1 MEIVKSRYGL
11 DRSIEKLDHETF
23 RVIGESTFGRISP
36 KETGGLHMY
45 DFEGGPSY
53 FVGNKIK
60 YAGLNWEITSI
71 EKASIENNK
80 LSGCILKVKP
90 IY

>member
-11 DRSIEKLDHETF
+11 DRSVEKIDHQTI
-23 RVIGESTFGRISP
+23 RVMGESLFGRISP
-36 KETGGLHMY
+36 NDNDGFNMY
-45 DFEGGPSY
+45 DFEGGPCY

-60 YAGLNWEITSI
+60 YEGLDWEITEIKKLDLVS
-71 EKASIENNK
+71 EN